1 MPNFCKNS
9 TVLMLLL
16 SVLLCGLVLELVSS
30 KYFDVEQF
38 SMRLVYIAWVV
49 LGAALVLCVLKR
61 HNILTNQK
69 WLAVLICL
77 LVFCVIELTTQFFI
91 LNGFDLNRF
100 GRFSIVAVILSLVV
114 FRLFDLFHLYQQR
127 SISRMEARIQGLQSK
142 IEPHFLF
149 NSLNTIA
156 ELAHLDADKAELSIQ
171 SLSAL
176 LRNNLVDDDHMHDL
190 EHELDLTQH
199 YIELERLR
207 LGERLR
213 ITLKDE
219 IEIAEKRDI
228 VIPKLIIQPLV
239 ENAIRY
245 GVAPSVDGGDIVIE
259 LFVVNKKL
267 TIRITNSLSVDIKK
281 AESGAGIALKNIR
294 ERLFVIYDDQHRF
307 ITSEKDSLYIAE
319 IVIPKRVDEWR
330 QS

>member
-100 GRFSIVAVILSLVV
+100 GRFSIVAVILR
-114 FRLFDLFHLYQQR
+114 F
-127 SISRMEARIQGLQSK
+127 ISFVPATFYFKNGGSHSGFAIKNR
-142 IEPHFLF
+142 
-149 NSLNTIA
+149 T
-156 ELAHLDADKAELSIQ
+156 
-171 SLSAL
+171 AL
-176 LRNNLVDDDHMHDL
+176 L
-190 EHELDLTQH
+190 
-199 YIELERLR
+199 I
-207 LGERLR
+207 
-213 ITLKDE
+213 
-219 IEIAEKRDI
+219 
-228 VIPKLIIQPLV
+228 
-239 ENAIRY
+239 
-245 GVAPSVDGGDIVIE
+245 
-259 LFVVNKKL
+259 
-267 TIRITNSLSVDIKK
+267 
-281 AESGAGIALKNIR
+281 
-294 ERLFVIYDDQHRF
+294 
-307 ITSEKDSLYIAE
+307 
-319 IVIPKRVDEWR
+319 
-330 QS
+330 

>member
-1 MPNFCKNS
+1 
-9 TVLMLLL
+9 MLLL

-38 SMRLVYIAWVV
+38 SMRLVYLAWIV

-61 HNILTNQK
+61 HNVLTNQK
-69 WLAVLICL
+69 WLAVLTCL
-77 LVFCVIELTTQFFI
+77 IVFCSVELITQFFV
-91 LNGFDLNRF
+91 LSSFDLNRF
-100 GRFSIVAVILSLVV
+100 IRFSIIALIISLIV

-156 ELAHLDADKAELSIQ
+156 ELAHIDADKAEMSIQ

-176 LRNNLVDDDHMHDL
+176 LRNNLVDDDHMHNL
-190 EHELDLTQH
+190 VHELDLTQH

-213 ITLKDE
+213 IIWKDNIDE
-219 IEIAEKRDI
+219 TDKRDI
-228 VIPKLIIQPLV
+228 LIPKLIIQPLV

-245 GVAPSVDGGDIVIE
+245 GVAPSVDGGDITIE
-259 LFVVNKKL
+259 LLILNKKL
-267 TIRITNSLSVDIKK
+267 VIRITNSLSKNS
-281 AESGAGIALKNIR
+281 ANGESGTGIALKNIR
-294 ERLFVIYDDQHRF
+294 ERLFVIYDDQQKF
-307 ITSEKDSLYIAE
+307 NISEKDELYIAE
-319 IVIPKRVDEWR
+319 IVIPKKVDQWR
-330 QS
+330 QG